1 MNRNDL
7 IEKYKLMEVYHKN
20 MERIIEMFMVKYPEI
35 YGGVPVFYGN
45 KISGSIGYNQFIC
58 KKVGIFSSVKRKY
71 IINPVLALAWNILS
85 KDNYIGHPLYDF
97 MKKILRFDYKEGN
110 KGQNISFNGLPKLE
124 HLQPGIIFCIVK
136 DENRIESVESDDL
149 SKCSKLSG
157 CSLRMT
163 AIIIEEENIEPDEE
177 ILEFL
182 DILLMMYL
190 KFENMFR
197 EPRPSI
203 IQRQP
208 DLNNQLSNNINPLP
222 LRIPRRI
229 NNVNNRFD
237 LQSRQRFFTNRTEPL
252 RTEPLRTEPFT
263 NNENRKIRTLLKKK
277 EFNLKNIPEIS
288 KIRTQINKILINPQI
303 RLTVNRDLYSSL
315 IKRLDILQGIQR
327 NLLSV

>member
-1 MNRNDL
+1 
-7 IEKYKLMEVYHKN
+7 
-20 MERIIEMFMVKYPEI
+20 
-35 YGGVPVFYGN
+35 
-45 KISGSIGYNQFIC
+45 
-58 KKVGIFSSVKRKY
+58 
-71 IINPVLALAWNILS
+71 
-85 KDNYIGHPLYDF
+85 
-97 MKKILRFDYKEGN
+97 
-110 KGQNISFNGLPKLE
+110 
-124 HLQPGIIFCIVK
+124 
-136 DENRIESVESDDL
+136 
-149 SKCSKLSG
+149 
-157 CSLRMT
+157 
-163 AIIIEEENIEPDEE
+163 
-177 ILEFL
+177 
-182 DILLMMYL
+182 
-190 KFENMFR
+190 MFR

-252 RTEPLRTEPFT
+252 RTEPLRSEPLRTEPFT